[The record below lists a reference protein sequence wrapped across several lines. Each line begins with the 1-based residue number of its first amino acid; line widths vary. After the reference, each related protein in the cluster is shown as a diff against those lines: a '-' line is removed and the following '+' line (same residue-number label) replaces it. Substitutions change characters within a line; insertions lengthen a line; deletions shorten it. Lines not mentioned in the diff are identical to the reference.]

1 MKNSEQSK
9 VTSFGDM
16 KKLVT
21 PSTNFDIHE
30 FVNKQVNES
39 ASLDV
44 VVLCNEHANCDSLP
58 LRYGIH
64 FKADETIKLS
74 RIKFSTRTQ
83 KNPNRVGLEAYFFDT
98 NNVEQFGQFVIGTQ
112 RGIDKPVLVTVW
124 RNDTDTEFH
133 LSEVMMSL
141 RKDGYLTPEV
151 LLGLH
156 PLYRQGKIAKHSD
169 LVVLLGTTMSEQ
181 QVQKMS
187 EIVAE
192 AVHKTDQLI
201 AERDTATALAEE
213 KAQDL
218 AKEKG
223 DHAIT
228 KERAKFL
235 EKEVERYKLEKLSA
249 SRDNKQAT
257 LSPPDT
263 LVQVL
268 ERQIYRGS
276 SCTILKMA
284 DGSQRHMKTSTF
296 DPTGSVTAHA
306 KTLIGKRVRISCW
319 DPVNQPGRWSNEG
332 YFRNVYATEQSF
344 TTELKYVVDSFLG

>member
-1 MKNSEQSK
+1 MQIKNSEQSK

-21 PSTNFDIHE
+21 PSTNFDIHD

-64 FKADETIKLS
+64 FKTDETIKLL
-74 RIKFSTRTQ
+74 RIKFSTRVQ
-83 KNPNRVGLEAYFFDT
+83 KNPNRIGIEAYFIDS

-112 RGIDKPVLVTVW
+112 RGFDKPVLVTVW

-169 LVVLLGTTMSEQ
+169 LVVLLGTTLSEQ
-181 QVQKMS
+181 QVQRMS

-192 AVHKTDQLI
+192 AVNKTDQLI
-201 AERDTATALAEE
+201 AERDAATALAEE

-228 KERAKFL
+228 KEREKFL

-257 LSPPDT
+257 LSSPDT

-276 SCTILKMA
+276 SCTILKLG

-319 DPVNQPGRWSNEG
+319 DPINQPGRWSSEG
-332 YFRNVYATEQSF
+332 YFRNVYATE
-344 TTELKYVVDSFLG
+344 